1 MPWAAWSLGVAGPLV
16 DFLSPRQGRLPGVRV
31 KKLLLSSL
39 LLTPAV
45 ALAGMPSFM
54 LTDIAEQRLEAI
66 SFFIAIFLL
75 VSLGVWA
82 LWNGLR
88 RDVPRLP
95 RLSYRASLALVF
107 LLGLG
112 LQLVLSMIA
121 GGRELMTPGAWEK
134 KGVTYQVIPAPPPS
148 DADLLVQARRQRL
161 DELRVAL
168 WAHAAEHGGDF
179 PQNDLGPELPAT
191 RWKVLGDSG
200 LHFIYIGGQKAD
212 APAAP
217 LAYEPGLFGRERWV
231 LFTDGDLR
239 RLPVEDIHRAL
250 VAEAAP

>member
-1 MPWAAWSLGVAGPLV
+1 MRLTKPLV
-16 DFLSPRQGRLPGVRV
+16 SF
-31 KKLLLSSL
+31 L

-45 ALAGMPSFM
+45 ALAGMPSFS
-54 LTDIAEQRLEAI
+54 LTEIAEQRLEAI

-75 VSLGVWA
+75 VSLGVWG
-82 LWNGLR
+82 LWNWLR

-95 RLSYRASLALVF
+95 RLSYRAALALVF

-148 DADLLVQARRQRL
+148 DAELLVQARRQRL

-179 PQNDLGPELPAT
+179 PQNDQGTELPAA

-250 VAEAAP
+250 VAEGAP